1 MMGIL
6 IKIILDQRGHNPA
19 RPSTAGYGYTTH
31 LTGSEERTV
40 KFGLDLIVLQSLVT
54 ISIGKQL
61 YSHAEQ
67 TGEHGAGLN

>member
-1 MMGIL
+1 MNSEL
-6 IKIILDQRGHNPA
+6 PTPPLQHSLQRTSH
-19 RPSTAGYGYTTH
+19 
-31 LTGSEERTV
+31 SEERTV
-40 KFGLDLIVLQSLVT
+40 KVGLDLIVLQSLVT